1 MLSAAKRL
9 APNFKA
15 RSFAALKMTAWHR
28 CDSIRTMIIR
38 LLIAVSFFPILGC
51 SANQPTNPSFP
62 VDANQAQRALAYM
75 SSHPH
80 RLERPLLIVG
90 GFMDPN
96 VSPPIYKWQF
106 HRLTNDDRI
115 ATASIALCGSFDE
128 CRAAL
133 IDAVDRAFPNDDPE
147 FTTEVDVI
155 GASLGGLA
163 ARYAAAPSPDPAK
176 PQRRLRI
183 ARLFSIASPH
193 AGATLAASFGFTQ
206 YHRDMRPGSE
216 FLQRLAG
223 SDQAATYEVY
233 PYVLLGDG
241 IVGDQY
247 AAPPHQSPIW
257 LPTPPLQLAHVAAMS
272 DPRILADIAKRLRG
286 EHPFSNLPGSPL
298 PDF

>member
-1 MLSAAKRL
+1 MLLCVMLSAAKRL

-133 IDAVDRAFPNDDPE
+133 IEAGYPAFPRDDAE
-147 FTTEVDVI
+147 FTTEGDVI
-155 GASLGGLA
+155 WPTLGGP
-163 ARYAAAPSPDPAK
+163 AAPY
-176 PQRRLRI
+176 
-183 ARLFSIASPH
+183 
-193 AGATLAASFGFTQ
+193 G
-206 YHRDMRPGSE
+206 
-216 FLQRLAG
+216 
-223 SDQAATYEVY
+223 
-233 PYVLLGDG
+233 
-241 IVGDQY
+241 
-247 AAPPHQSPIW
+247 APP
-257 LPTPPLQLAHVAAMS
+257 LPRPPQP
-272 DPRILADIAKRLRG
+272 PRPPRD
-286 EHPFSNLPGSPL
+286 
-298 PDF
+298 